1 MSGPWAGAV
10 VSQAGGRVRCV
21 VGAPA
26 VWIRVPTK
34 GPISHPDRIMT
45 RIHSLAAAA
54 LVVVATPLAG
64 QAVAAAGTAT
74 TPAPVATQPKLPPI
88 PAARQFTHW
97 GQIEST
103 YDDDEHSSSVALTLP
118 FDETQ
123 RDVFIRRGTVAKAEL
138 STGFVFD
145 GKEMKALPDVMT
157 LVLKFT
163 RPTADAL
170 RSDREGTGD
179 IAIYV
184 DGGVPIVVPGP
195 LVSRN
200 ALDIVA
206 NHARNVE
213 DTYVVVLSLA
223 QYLRIVN
230 GAQVDAQ
237 LHDIR
242 MEFTGGPLEAMREL
256 ASRLEVVP

>member
-1 MSGPWAGAV
+1 
-10 VSQAGGRVRCV
+10 
-21 VGAPA
+21 
-26 VWIRVPTK
+26 
-34 GPISHPDRIMT
+34 MT

-64 QAVAAAGTAT
+64 QAVAAAGPAAT
-74 TPAPVATQPKLPPI
+74 TAATAPAPLPPI

-97 GQIEST
+97 GTLEST
-103 YDDDEHSSSVALTLP
+103 YDESENSSSVAMTLP
-118 FDETQ
+118 FDDTQ
-123 RDVFIRRGTVAKAEL
+123 RDVFIRRGTVKKIEL
-138 STGFVFD
+138 STGFVYD
-145 GKEMKALPDVMT
+145 GRVMKAYPDVVT
-157 LVLKFT
+157 LMLKLT
-163 RPTADAL
+163 RPTEVAL
-170 RSDREGTGD
+170 KSDREGTDD

-200 ALDIVA
+200 GIDVVG

-213 DTYVVVLSLA
+213 DTYIVVLSLA

-242 MEFTGGPLEAMREL
+242 MEFTGGPLEAMRDL
-256 ASRLEVVP
+256 ASRLDIAP